1 MGIVQSLRNRPASTS
16 YGTPTLR
23 HMRQMK
29 NNGSLL
35 WMLLGASQI
44 FLMWS
49 MWEELEG
56 PMTTLFGSSGA
67 AMIVLAGYFWIQEKR
82 NDALAEVQGYNK
94 DERTAVVRDA
104 SGTLMEKP
112 IKTQDTSSF
121 TITII
126 WFATAFA
133 VSKWLF

>member
-1 MGIVQSLRNRPASTS
+1 
-16 YGTPTLR
+16 
-23 HMRQMK
+23 
-29 NNGSLL
+29 
-35 WMLLGASQI
+35 
-44 FLMWS
+44 

-82 NDALAEVQGYNK
+82 NDSLSEVQGYDK
-94 DERTAVVRDA
+94 HERSTVVRGADGELFNEPTKINES
-104 SGTLMEKP
+104 SGL
-112 IKTQDTSSF
+112 

-126 WFATAFA
+126 WFAIAFA

>member
-1 MGIVQSLRNRPASTS
+1 MDIVQRMRYHPASTS
-16 YGTPTLR
+16 YGTPILR
-23 HMRQMK
+23 HMSKMK

-56 PMTTLFGSSGA
+56 PMTALFGSSGA

-82 NDALAEVQGYNK
+82 NETLSELQGYDK
-94 DERTAVVRDA
+94 YERTTVTRNA
-104 SGTLMEKP
+104 SGELVNKPEKG
-112 IKTQDTSSF
+112 TDSSSF
-121 TITII
+121 AITVV
-126 WFATAFA
+126 WFAIAF
-133 VSKWLF
+133 VISKWIF

>member
-1 MGIVQSLRNRPASTS
+1 
-16 YGTPTLR
+16 
-23 HMRQMK
+23 MRQMK

-56 PMTTLFGSSGA
+56 PMTALFGSSGA
-67 AMIVLAGYFWIQEKR
+67 AMIVLAGYFWIQQKR
-82 NDALAEVQGYNK
+82 NEALAEFQGYDK
-94 DERTAVVRDA
+94 HERTTVVRDT
-104 SGTLMEKP
+104 SGKLVEKP
-112 IKTQDTSSF
+112 VKPQDTSGF
-121 TITII
+121 TVTII
-126 WFATAFA
+126 WFAIAFA

>member
-1 MGIVQSLRNRPASTS
+1 MDIVQSLRYRPASTS
-16 YGTPTLR
+16 YGTPSLR
-23 HMRQMK
+23 YTRHMK

-82 NDALAEVQGYNK
+82 NESLSELQGYDK
-94 DERTAVVRDA
+94 HERSAMLRDA
-104 SGTLMEKP
+104 DGKLINEP
-112 IKTQDTSSF
+112 IKGNDSSGF
-121 TITII
+121 TVTII
-126 WFATAFA
+126 WFAIAFA
-133 VSKWLF
+133 ISKWLF

>member
-23 HMRQMK
+23 YMRQMK

-82 NDALAEVQGYNK
+82 NDTLAGFQGYNK
-94 DERTAVVRDA
+94 EERTEVIRDS
-104 SGTLMEKP
+104 SGKLVEKP
-112 IKTQDTSSF
+112 IKAKDKSSF

-126 WFATAFA
+126 WFIFAFA
-133 VSKWLF
+133 LSKWLF